1 MTMPE
6 STGAGQAG
14 PGDFFASLLALR
26 SKLLY
31 AGAACGRWGIDH
43 NSDTAIWVH
52 LVTKGQAWV
61 HYPARTQPVGL
72 SPGDVVVF
80 MPHAEKHYLSYSP
93 HELVFDDPGARKVRF
108 DDGTTGLVCA
118 HIELGSPRAALWR
131 LLPPE
136 IFAHANG
143 VEPVLSSLVRA
154 TIDEAHCERFGS
166 LPVIERLC
174 DSIFVLTVRHCIE
187 QGQVTQGGLAAL
199 GDRRVEAVLGMIQR
213 EPWCRWTVESLCA
226 KAGISRTVLTERF
239 VAMLGCAPGEYLA
252 RWRMQTA
259 ANLLAES
266 ALPVEAIAERC
277 GYSSVSAFARSFK
290 KLQGTSPGAYRA
302 VTRTGLNQ
310 GARQRFE

>member
-1 MTMPE
+1 MTTPD
-6 STGAGQAG
+6 GDAALQAA
-14 PGDFFASLLALR
+14 PSEFFASLLALR

-61 HYPARTQPVGL
+61 HYASRQQPVAL
-72 SPGDVVVF
+72 ATGDVVVF
-80 MPHAEKHYLSYSP
+80 MPHADKHYLSYSP
-93 HELVFDDPGARKVRF
+93 HELVFDDPNARKVRF
-108 DDGTTGLVCA
+108 DEGTIGLVCA

-136 IFAHANG
+136 IFAPARTAQ
-143 VEPVLSSLVRA
+143 PMLSSLVRHA
-154 TIDEAHCERFGS
+154 IDEAHQERFGS

-174 DSIFVLTVRHCIE
+174 DSIFVLTIRHCIE
-187 QGQVTQGGLAAL
+187 QGHVTQGGLAAL
-199 GDRRVEAVLGMIQR
+199 SDRRVEAVLGMIQR
-213 EPWCRWTVESLCA
+213 EPWCRWTVEGLCA

-259 ANLLAES
+259 ANLLVES

-277 GYSSVSAFARSFK
+277 GYASVSAFARGFK
-290 KLQGTSPGAYRA
+290 KSLGTSPGAYRVVA
-302 VTRTGLNQ
+302 RS
-310 GARQRFE
+310 GARQPPARR